1 MTSLYYTKSGN
12 VISARTLMPELGSF
26 MLRVL
31 SQVRRD
37 DYHPDF
43 RVDLPDVFQ
52 CVEAVVLGT

>member
-1 MTSLYYTKSGN
+1 
-12 VISARTLMPELGSF
+12 MPELGSF